1 MRFIKTGASP
11 TGSSSVVE
19 STTLDGSARLHVT
32 PDDSLAARP
41 ADMPAVDARR
51 PAGTTCWT
59 IWEVAPDVVIGVHR
73 TDTIDYDTVLRGEI
87 VLVLDDE
94 EVVLQ
99 PNDCV
104 MLPGVVHGWRC
115 GPDGATISVVQFG
128 IDPVRPNSG

>member
-1 MRFIKTGASP
+1 
-11 TGSSSVVE
+11 
-19 STTLDGSARLHVT
+19 
-32 PDDSLAARP
+32 
-41 ADMPAVDARR
+41 
-51 PAGTTCWT
+51 
-59 IWEVAPDVVIGVHR
+59 VAPDVVIGVHR